1 MTDRIVR
8 ALRSGVVDVLGHPS
22 GRRIGHRDPY
32 AFDLDSVL
40 DVAREEGVA
49 LEVNAMP
56 ERLDLTDRGC
66 RLAKKAGVRVAIS
79 TDAHVSAHLSNI
91 RNGVWVA
98 RRGWLEPEDVINT
111 RPLEELWRARRR
123 H

>member
-32 AFDLDSVL
+32 ELDLKAVL
-40 DVAREEGVA
+40 EAAREAGVA

-56 ERLDLTDRGC
+56 ERLDLTDRAC
-66 RLAKKAGVRVAIS
+66 RLAKEAGVRVAIS
-79 TDAHVSAHLSNI
+79 TDAHVAAHLSNI

-98 RRGWLEPEDVINT
+98 RRGWLEPADVINT
-111 RPLEELWRARRR
+111 RPLEELWRLRRR

>member
-1 MTDRIVR
+1 M
-8 ALRSGVVDVLGHPS
+8 LGHPS

-32 AFDLDSVL
+32 EFDLEAVL
-40 DVAREEGVA
+40 EVAREEGVA

-56 ERLDLTDRGC
+56 ERLDLTDRAC
-66 RLAKKAGVRVAIS
+66 RLAKDAGVRVAIS
-79 TDAHVSAHLSNI
+79 TDAHVAAHLSNI

-98 RRGWLEPEDVINT
+98 RRGWLEPDDVVNT
-111 RPLEELWRARRR
+111 RPLEELWRSRRR